1 MSAFSAAIDAIFAD
15 PNMVADAVWQD
26 QGVGQVHPCRVILK
40 APDDLT
46 DYGAANIRSETTI
59 ADVRVSDWPIPRVG
73 DVLTI
78 GAEAHVVQG
87 RPMRDRERLVWTLNL
102 RPR

>member
-15 PNMVADAVWQD
+15 RNMAADAVWQD
-26 QGVGQVHPCRVILK
+26 QGLGPTTACRVILK

-46 DYGAANIRSETTI
+46 DYGSAQIRSETTI
-59 ADVRVSDWPIPRVG
+59 ADVRVSEWPAPRAG

-87 RPMRDRERLVWTLNL
+87 RPLRDRERLVWTLNL
-102 RPR
+102 RPQ